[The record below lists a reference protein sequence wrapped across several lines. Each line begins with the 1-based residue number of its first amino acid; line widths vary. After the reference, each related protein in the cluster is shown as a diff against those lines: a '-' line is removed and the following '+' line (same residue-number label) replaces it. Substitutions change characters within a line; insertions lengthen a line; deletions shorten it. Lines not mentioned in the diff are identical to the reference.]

1 MGRVFVGIPTVNRPR
16 YVRETI
22 RSVLDQTFRD
32 IRVLVSDNVSDAPI
46 ADSVE
51 RFVRQVNDPRI
62 GFHRQPEDVGE
73 YGQGRLFLQRAS
85 TAEFFVMLHDD
96 DVLKPTYLEKA
107 ISRMTEN
114 PSLAYFVANPFLMDA
129 GGRSSEV
136 ATRRYLSR
144 CGRIGQPEG
153 VIDVLS
159 KHFRCGFT
167 PISGTFFRTQSLRDS
182 GFVDDD
188 LTGSYPFEPNV
199 LLRLGERGAR
209 AWFCPEELLGFRFH
223 SGSQTSYAR
232 MVENPQVVISTLK
245 LFERRRF
252 TGTNERRRRII
263 VGRLYRA
270 LAVIRLKT
278 GDNRGCREN
287 MLMALRRNPLS
298 LRSFVTAPFVLT
310 VPGLLRMILPP
321 LPAARS
327 RPEYAEGKAGPLME

>member
-1 MGRVFVGIPTVNRPR
+1 
-16 YVRETI
+16 
-22 RSVLDQTFRD
+22 
-32 IRVLVSDNVSDAPI
+32 
-46 ADSVE
+46 
-51 RFVRQVNDPRI
+51 
-62 GFHRQPEDVGE
+62 
-73 YGQGRLFLQRAS
+73 
-85 TAEFFVMLHDD
+85 
-96 DVLKPTYLEKA
+96 
-107 ISRMTEN
+107 
-114 PSLAYFVANPFLMDA
+114 
-129 GGRSSEV
+129 
-136 ATRRYLSR
+136 
-144 CGRIGQPEG
+144 
-153 VIDVLS
+153 
-159 KHFRCGFT
+159 
-167 PISGTFFRTQSLRDS
+167 
-182 GFVDDD
+182 
-188 LTGSYPFEPNV
+188 
-199 LLRLGERGAR
+199 
-209 AWFCPEELLGFRFH
+209 
-223 SGSQTSYAR
+223 